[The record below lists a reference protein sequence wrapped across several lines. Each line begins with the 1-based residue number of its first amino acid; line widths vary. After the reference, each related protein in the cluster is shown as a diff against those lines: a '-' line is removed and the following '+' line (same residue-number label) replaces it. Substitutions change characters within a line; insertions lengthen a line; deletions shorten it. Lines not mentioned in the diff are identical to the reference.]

1 MLAGRM
7 IRMIILMVMMRVQTR
22 ISQTSPC
29 SSGVSTSRG
38 DDVFLVCRLL
48 MIASRCVF
56 LDPVSRT
63 RLLRYELAFKLM
75 PSGLGFF
82 FAQNMLLDQH
92 KSGRRRF
99 FFKLGVS
106 IIELL
111 FVLRFSQ
118 KALAHGSCSVWPSR
132 CGPTVPAL
140 REQSVNATFVDIYS
154 TW

>member
-1 MLAGRM
+1 MVGMIMLAGRM

-99 FFKLGVS
+99 FF
-106 IIELL
+106 
-111 FVLRFSQ
+111 Q
-118 KALAHGSCSVWPSR
+118 
-132 CGPTVPAL
+132 
-140 REQSVNATFVDIYS
+140 
-154 TW
+154 TWCVHY